1 MIVAIH
7 QPHYL
12 PWLGYLHRM
21 ARADAFVLL
30 DHVQFER
37 RNYQNRTMIRIN
49 DEARWLTVPVIQH
62 SQKERILD
70 KEVDNRLE
78 SAGKFWSHAHYATM
92 RHAYREAAFF
102 GAYAPQFKQLLETR
116 FERLVDLNQA
126 GLDLLRAAFGIT
138 TPLIR
143 SSELGV
149 EGARGD
155 LILNIC
161 RAAGADTLM
170 VGFGGSRG
178 YLDADAFARA
188 GVRIVHHQFTHPE
201 YPQCGAKAA
210 QVANAPAPFLRGLSA
225 VDMLFNCGPQSAEL
239 LLADR
244 ALAKAA

>member
-1 MIVAIH
+1 MIIAIH

-21 ARADAFVLL
+21 AQVDAFVLL

-37 RNYQNRTMIRIN
+37 RNYQNRTMVRMN

-62 SQKERILD
+62 SQKERIVD

-78 SAGKFWSHAHYATM
+78 AAGKWWSPTHFATL
-92 RHAYREAAFF
+92 RHAYREAGFF
-102 GAYAPQFKQLLETR
+102 AAYQAQFKQLFETR
-116 FERLVDLNQA
+116 FEKLVDLNQA

-138 TPLIR
+138 TPLVK
-143 SSELGV
+143 SSALAV

-161 RAAGADTLM
+161 RAVGADTLM

-178 YLDADAFARA
+178 YLDVDAFKRA
-188 GVRIVHHQFTHPE
+188 GVTITYHQFTHPE
-201 YPQCGAKAA
+201 YPQCATKEA
-210 QVANAPAPFLRGLSA
+210 APFLRGLSA
-225 VDMLFNCGPQSAEL
+225 VDMLLNCGPRSREL
-239 LLADR
+239 LFADR

>member
-1 MIVAIH
+1 MIIAIH

-21 ARADAFVLL
+21 AQVDAFVLL

-37 RNYQNRTMIRIN
+37 RNYQNRTMVRMN

-62 SQKERILD
+62 SQKERIVD

-78 SAGKFWSHAHYATM
+78 AAGKWWSPTHFATL
-92 RHAYREAAFF
+92 RHAYREAGFF
-102 GAYAPQFKQLLETR
+102 AAYQAQFKQLFETR
-116 FERLVDLNQA
+116 FEKLVDLNQA

-138 TPLIR
+138 TPLVK
-143 SSELGV
+143 SSALAV

-161 RAAGADTLM
+161 RAVGADTLM

-178 YLDADAFARA
+178 YLDVDAFKRA
-188 GVRIVHHQFTHPE
+188 GVGIAYHQFGHPE
-201 YPQCGAKAA
+201 HAQCGK
-210 QVANAPAPFLRGLSA
+210 APFLRGLSA
-225 VDMLFNCGPQSAEL
+225 VDMLFNCGPQSREL